1 MSPYEDDNIQKS
13 ETHSEG
19 LILYAKFAVSIC
31 VAFAATWSYAQPDK
45 DALEGDSTQRP
56 REDSPRGPERL
67 YAEGRDEPTFMF
79 CTIQYTGNGRYED
92 LGFGWSTDY
101 PDSGYNLM
109 NAIAEKT
116 SIEIA
121 RDENDKPEQAVLR
134 LTDAGLKDFRFIFMS
149 DVGTAGFSK
158 EEVIGL
164 RNYLLQGGF
173 LYADDFWG
181 DRAWESWAYE
191 IGQVLAPDEYPIRDI
206 PLNHDLFHIVYDV
219 EEVPQVP
226 SMQHWRRSG
235 GTTSERGDAT
245 REAHLRGIWD
255 KNGRLMVVMSHN
267 TDIADGWKQE
277 RESEEYFREF
287 SVKKSYPLGINI
299 VTYALQH

>member
-1 MSPYEDDNIQKS
+1 M
-13 ETHSEG
+13 HAR
-19 LILYAKFAVSIC
+19 LAASIC
-31 VAFAATWSYAQPDK
+31 VTFAATWSYAQPDE
-45 DALEGDSTQRP
+45 DVSEGDSTQRP
-56 REDSPRGPERL
+56 NWEELSRGPERL
-67 YAEGRDEPTFMF
+67 YVEGRDDPSFMF
-79 CTIQYTGNGRYED
+79 CTIEYSSNGVNEP
-92 LGFGWSTDY
+92 LGLGWGTDY
-101 PDSGYNLM
+101 PGAGSNLM

-121 RDENDKPEQAVLR
+121 RDESGEPEQTILR
-134 LTDAGLKDFRFIFMS
+134 LTDAGLMDFPFIFMS

-191 IGQVLAPDEYPIRDI
+191 IGQVLPPEEYPIRDI
-206 PLNHDLFHIVYDV
+206 PLDHDIFHIVFDV

-226 SMQHWRRSG
+226 SIQYWMSTG
-235 GTTSERGDAT
+235 NGSTSERGYET
-245 REAHLRGIWD
+245 REPHLRGIWD
-255 KNGRLMVVMSHN
+255 KNGRLMVVMTHN
-267 TDIADGWKQE
+267 TDIADGWEQE
-277 RESEEYFREF
+277 RENEEYYREF

-299 VTYALQH
+299 VSYALRH